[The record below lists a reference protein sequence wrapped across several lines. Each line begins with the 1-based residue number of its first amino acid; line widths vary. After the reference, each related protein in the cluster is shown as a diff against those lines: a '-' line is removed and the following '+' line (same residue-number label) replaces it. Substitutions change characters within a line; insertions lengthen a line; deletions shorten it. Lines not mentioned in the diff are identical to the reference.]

1 MKNFIGIDLG
11 GFSIK
16 GGVFT
21 DSGERLYSMEILTD
35 VKRGFGPI
43 LEDIS
48 KMVFQMSES
57 VSNCKISAVGIG
69 IPGISEEDTGN
80 VLFCP
85 NLEWTDVPLGEKLRE
100 YTGLP
105 VFVANDATVAGFAE
119 SIFGVAKGVKNSV
132 FITLGTGI
140 GGGIIINNNIYSGSH
155 GAGSEIGHMIVG
167 DNFYNCGCG
176 RNGCLETFASG
187 KALVKYAV
195 HRLQN
200 NKAGEFNTLS
210 GYFEKGN
217 LTAKVIFDQA
227 KAGDRLANEAVDRF
241 TTYLAKGILNIY
253 DILDPDI
260 IALGGG
266 LSKAGDF
273 LLLKVREKV
282 AKDTFVKALKY
293 GDVVL
298 AKLGNEAGTLGAAML
313 ASNIYKKQEKS

>member
-21 DSGERLYSMEILTD
+21 DSGERLCSMEILTD

-43 LEDIS
+43 SEDIS
-48 KMVFQMSES
+48 KMVFQMAKS

-69 IPGISEEDTGN
+69 IPGISEADTGN

-119 SIFGVAKGVKNSV
+119 SIFGVAKGAKNSV
-132 FITLGTGI
+132 FITLGTGV

-195 HRLQN
+195 YRLQN
-200 NKAGEFNTLS
+200 NEAGEFSTLS

-217 LTAKVIFDQA
+217 LTAKAVFDQA
-227 KAGDRLANEAVDRF
+227 KAGDSLANEVVDRF

-282 AKDTFVKALKY
+282 VKNTFVKALKY

-313 ASNIYKKQEKS
+313 ASKYL